1 MELDLT
7 FGLND
12 NVTFDLHSR
21 EELIIGGLLKIAVGN
36 EEILEGIGDQ
46 LIKEIR
52 SKVTFGYPASISG
65 SAMDMA
71 KVLMT
76 ADLMMLNVEVEI
88 SSDNF
93 SIDDEDHKFFQL
105 FDGLEETV
113 HANVSLSI
121 SDMINNSIQKSAL
134 MEAFMNL
141 NQKLPEVVR
150 LSSDMLE
157 YFEV

>member
-76 ADLMMLNVEVEI
+76 TDLMMLNVEVEI
-88 SSDNF
+88 IVITFRLMMKITNF
-93 SIDDEDHKFFQL
+93 SAI
-105 FDGLEETV
+105 
-113 HANVSLSI
+113 
-121 SDMINNSIQKSAL
+121 
-134 MEAFMNL
+134 
-141 NQKLPEVVR
+141 
-150 LSSDMLE
+150 
-157 YFEV
+157 